1 MTRDSLPLL
10 LDKLCQG
17 DSEAAEQVFKVYE
30 PYLRKIVRRQLPD
43 RLRAKFDSLDIVQSV
58 WLDVLEGFRHAG
70 WRFRDAEQLRTFLV
84 KATRHRFIDR
94 YRQHRRALNREMP
107 LSHVTRPSAQPR
119 PSEIVRANDLWERLL
134 ALCPPEHH
142 DVLRLKRDGLSAV
155 DIAARVGLHED
166 SVRRILRQ
174 LAQNLA
180 LQEGQEGMRDE
191 G

>member
-1 MTRDSLPLL
+1 MTRESLPLL
-10 LDKLCQG
+10 LEKLCQG

-30 PYLRKIVRRQLPD
+30 PYLRKIVRRQLPV

-58 WLDVLEGFRHAG
+58 WLDMLEGFRDAG
-70 WRFRDAEQLRTFLV
+70 WRFRDAEQLRAFLV
-84 KATRHRFIDR
+84 KVTRNRFIDR
-94 YRQHRRALNREMP
+94 YRQHRRALEREIP
-107 LSHVTRPSAQPR
+107 LSHVKRPAAQPR

-142 DVLRLKRDGLSAV
+142 EVLRFKRDGLSVV

-174 LAQNLA
+174 LSRKLA
-180 LQEGQEGMRDE
+180 LQEGSLRDE